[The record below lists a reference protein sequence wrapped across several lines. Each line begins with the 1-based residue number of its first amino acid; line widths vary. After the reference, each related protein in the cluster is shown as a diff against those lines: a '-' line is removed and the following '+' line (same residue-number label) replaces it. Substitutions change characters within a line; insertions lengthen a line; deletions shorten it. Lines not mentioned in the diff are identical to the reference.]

1 MLIQPWTGNNTNF
14 TIPFYRF
21 WDAEWADVIYDG
33 PIKTL
38 YPPNVEDFTQQM
50 QDEIKE
56 HFYYR
61 QIGEESP
68 QKFLRH
74 FQQTIRLRAHLWK
87 RLIDTETALR
97 PDDAIYNYDMQETA
111 DFNGTNTGETTA
123 TGNADVTNT
132 DKGYMSETPDGS
144 IEDIANYMSQGTANT
159 ATGNTTT
166 NDTSTSSVTN
176 KSTNTLTR
184 KGNIGVMTAAQ
195 ILGGYREAQG
205 WSAYDR
211 IFGDLDEHFLG
222 VF

>member
-21 WDAEWADVIYDG
+21 WDPDWADVIYDG

-61 QIGEESP
+61 QIGDESP

-97 PDDAIYNYDMQETA
+97 PDDAIYNYDMQESA
-111 DFNGTNTGETTA
+111 IFDGTNTGETTA

-132 DKGYMSETPDGS
+132 DK
-144 IEDIANYMSQGTANT
+144 
-159 ATGNTTT
+159 ATCPRHQMAASRTLPTTCPKARQT
-166 NDTSTSSVTN
+166 RQLVTRLP
-176 KSTNTLTR
+176 T
-184 KGNIGVMTAAQ
+184 IHPHPA
-195 ILGGYREAQG
+195 
-205 WSAYDR
+205 
-211 IFGDLDEHFLG
+211 
-222 VF
+222 